1 MAGLMKSIIDKNQPK
16 TSPYVDQLLERALEV
31 HGEDSPEYRGIY
43 HQYYT
48 IPADSRELSNARHFQ
63 AEVTSE
69 QVGAGLERMYRRV
82 VVVDLVSACAAE
94 CSYCVRGYYDRFSLS
109 NAKLDEVAHAV
120 ARDEHLREVLITGG
134 DPLIAPRKL
143 EYLIERILERAP
155 NIRYV
160 RIGTRLP
167 IQAPERFEYS
177 LLSVFERASK
187 HLRVEL
193 ASQINHP
200 FELQEPT
207 TKIYDSLRVAGVNLY
222 SQNVLLKRVND
233 NLETMTELYDQLRY
247 LEIAPHYMFHAVP
260 LRGTEKYRTSVEK
273 GLRIISH
280 LSSSGLLSGRA
291 KPQYALITD
300 IGKVNLYHGSIVGTD
315 GKNLRIRTGY
325 RLEDRLEWNPCYVL
339 PSTGA
344 VNDEGT
350 LDVLYPDGIDDAEG

>member
-1 MAGLMKSIIDKNQPK
+1 MASLMKSIIDKNQPK
-16 TSPYVDQLLERALEV
+16 TSPYVDQLLDLALRA

-48 IPADSRELSNARHFQ
+48 IPDGGGDLSNARHFQ
-63 AEVTSE
+63 AEVASE
-69 QVGAGLERMYRRV
+69 QAKTGLERMYRRV

-109 NAKLDEVAHAV
+109 TAKLDEVADAV
-120 ARDEHLREVLITGG
+120 AYDHHLREVLITGG

-143 EYLIERILERAP
+143 AHLIERILERAP

-167 IQAPERFEYS
+167 IQAPERFDPT
-177 LLSVFERASK
+177 LLPLFERASK
-187 HLRVEL
+187 SLRVEI

-207 TKIYDSLRVAGVNLY
+207 TTLYRSLRGAGVNLY

-233 NLETMTELYDQLRY
+233 NVETMTELYDQLRY
-247 LEIAPHYMFHAVP
+247 LEIAPHYLFHAVP
-260 LRGTEKYRTSVEK
+260 LKGTERYRTSVQK
-273 GLRIISH
+273 GLHIISH

-300 IGKVNLYHGSIVGTD
+300 IGKVILYHGSIVADEGSS
-315 GKNLRIRTGY
+315 LRIRTSY
-325 RLEDRLEWNPCYVL
+325 RLADRLAWNPSYTL
-339 PSTGA
+339 PATGS
-344 VNDEGT
+344 VNHDGT
-350 LDVLYPDGIDDAEG
+350 LDVLYPNGVDDTGE